1 MDVSRD
7 NADVRPPRY
16 LESPVGGNVLDDV
29 SWREIP
35 PLRLIDMQLGQVQ
48 DLIHQSLM
56 ARSSGPELAPFLSH
70 LRARSGKMLRPALV
84 LLAGRCFG
92 PTTDEHI
99 RVGAIMEMIHHA
111 TLLHDDVIDDGRT
124 RRGIPTANHLWGNEL
139 AVLLGDFI
147 LSEVFRMTADI
158 APAAA
163 RIVAQTAVR
172 VCEGELRQV
181 AQRRNWR
188 LSEAEY
194 LDIVT
199 EKSAVFFGGCCRLG
213 ALLARADE
221 GHVEALAQFGLYT
234 GTAFQLTDDL
244 LDITGDESETGK
256 TAQSD
261 LAKAKLTLAVIHL
274 LRVIDPRERESVY
287 AMLESPDVSRFRLTE
302 MLVRYGSLEYAH
314 ERASDYVARA
324 TETLAG
330 LPCGKAKDALLKTA
344 RFMVE
349 RPA

>member
-1 MDVSRD
+1 VDVSRD
-7 NADVRPPRY
+7 NADVCTPRY
-16 LESPVGGNVLDDV
+16 MELPTARNMPEDV
-29 SWREIP
+29 PWREIP
-35 PLRLIDMQLGQVQ
+35 PLRLIDRHLRQVR

-56 ARSSGPELAPFLSH
+56 ARSSGPELTPFLSH
-70 LRARSGKMLRPALV
+70 LRARGGKMLRPALV

-92 PTTDEHI
+92 PVTDEHL

-111 TLLHDDVIDDGRT
+111 TLLHDDVIDEGGT
-124 RRGIPTANHLWGNEL
+124 RRGIPTANRLWGNES

-147 LSEVFRMTADI
+147 LSQVFRMTGDI

-194 LDIVT
+194 LDIIT
-199 EKSAVFFGGCCRLG
+199 EKSAAFFGGCCRLG

-221 GHVEALAQFGLYT
+221 GHIEALARFGLYT
-234 GTAFQLTDDL
+234 GIAFQITDDL

-256 TAQSD
+256 TTQSD
-261 LAKAKLTLAVIHL
+261 FATDKLTLAVIHL
-274 LRVIDPRERESVY
+274 LQAVDPEQRESVH
-287 AMLESPDVSRFRLTE
+287 ALLESPEASRCGFTE
-302 MLVRYGSLEYAH
+302 MLVRHGSLKYAH
-314 ERASDYVARA
+314 EQAGDYVRKAA
-324 TETLAG
+324 GALAG
-330 LPCGKAKDALLKTA
+330 LPAGEAKDALIETA
-344 RFMVE
+344 RFMAD
-349 RPA
+349 RAA